1 MVHLLLLIGQPSFP
15 GMVMPI
21 DEAPICLPVEEVAVH
36 AGNEV
41 LMEVETTALI
51 VADL

>member
-21 DEAPICLPVEEVAVH
+21 DEAPICLSVEEVAVH
-36 AGNEV
+36 AGNKV
-41 LMEVETTALI
+41 LMEIETSALI
-51 VADL
+51 VGNP